1 MSLRGKIRE
10 IVNIGLQPLNMRL
23 GSLTAERAETARLAS
38 LDAAGQFDRPVF
50 PTLPQFRQCDPK
62 PLLDAVLRSREKLQ
76 RFDAAP
82 DRGGFSFSNSY
93 FTSPDA
99 EVAYAL
105 IGELKPRQIVEV
117 GSGNSTHLLR
127 AAIAD
132 GALGT
137 QLVSIDPL
145 PRRSVESAAD
155 RVIDRRVEQ
164 VETSVILDALDRDD
178 VLFIDSSHE
187 IRTGSDVVI
196 LLLNIL
202 PALRSGVVVH
212 LHDIFLPF
220 EYPREWVVDNGWD
233 WNEQYLVQA
242 LLQGSAQFAVLWPG
256 HYLQR
261 TFPGFSDYFA
271 CSRPGT
277 ASSLWL
283 RTS

>member
-1 MSLRGKIRE
+1 MSLPGKLRE

-23 GSLTAERAETARLAS
+23 TSLTAERAETARLLG
-38 LDAAGQFDRPVF
+38 LDAAGQFDRPAF
-50 PTLPQFRQCDPK
+50 STLPEFTACDPK
-62 PLLDAVLRSREKLQ
+62 PLLDAILRSKEKL
-76 RFDAAP
+76 RHFDAP
-82 DRGGFSFSNSY
+82 SERHGYSFSNSY

-105 IGELKPRQIVEV
+105 IGLLKPRQIVEV
-117 GSGNSTHLLR
+117 GSGHSTHLLR

-137 QLVSIDPL
+137 RLVSIDPL
-145 PRRSVESAAD
+145 PRRSVKAAAD
-155 RVIDRRVEQ
+155 HVINERVEQ
-164 VETSVILDALDRDD
+164 VQTSVILDALYHDD

-187 IRTGSDVVI
+187 IRIGNDVVI

-220 EYPREWVVDNGWD
+220 EYPRDWIVDNKWG

-261 TFPGFSDYFA
+261 TYPGFSSYFA
-271 CSRPGT
+271 CRRPGT

-283 RTS
+283 RKS